1 MKYYNR
7 TLTVILTC
15 KLFLSNLLFCN
26 YSEYGSFSVDVLS
39 GNELT
44 EDGGGS
50 VDYVYFSPIGFDS
63 EVHLVLVHGF
73 LRSQAN
79 MYELAYHY
87 ATWGIQVYTLD
98 LLHSSISD
106 NDPIQ
111 DAKDMV
117 WLSQILTDNSPAI
130 YAGQSAGGMRSV
142 IAANIDSNAIAV
154 LGLDLVDGEFDN
166 QILGISNASEIDIPL
181 WGIAAEPSACNANGN
196 GIGVYNEASNG
207 NLIRVTE
214 SEHCDFEDPTDFL
227 CTIICSNN
235 NTLFTENEIK
245 GVIRSL
251 STGFFLWKTG
261 VDFSGL
267 DLWTPGNDYYE
278 SLINIGHISQVT
290 TLDIDNEVI
299 KSEEFSLYQN
309 YPNPFNPYTNIS
321 YELSKDSFVDIS
333 IYDMRGNLVKN
344 LLKKFQKSGKKSIV
358 WNTLDINRNNV
369 PTGLYIYKL
378 KAGES
383 IYTKKM
389 LLLK

>member
-1 MKYYNR
+1 MKYCSR
-7 TLTVILTC
+7 ILTTIIVC
-15 KLFLSNLLFCN
+15 TLSLSGSLNGN
-26 YSEYGSFSVDVLS
+26 YSEYGSFSVDVS
-39 GNELT
+39 YGNELT
-44 EDGGGS
+44 EDGDS
-50 VDYVYFSPIGFDS
+50 SIDYVYFSPTGFDS
-63 EVHLVLVHGF
+63 EAHLVLVHGF

-87 ATWGIQVYTLD
+87 ASWGIQVYTLD

-111 DAKDMV
+111 DAMDMV
-117 WLSQILTDNSPAI
+117 WISKTLTDNSPVI

-142 IAANIDSNAIAV
+142 IAATVDSSTIAV

-196 GIGVYNEASNG
+196 GIGVYNEALNG

-235 NTLFTENEIK
+235 NSLFTENEIK
-245 GVIRSL
+245 AVIRSL
-251 STGFFLWKTG
+251 STGFLLWKTG
-261 VDFSGL
+261 VDVSGL

-278 SLINIGHISQVT
+278 SLISIGSISQIT
-290 TLDIDNEVI
+290 TLNVANKNV
-299 KSEEFSLYQN
+299 KSEGFSLFQN
-309 YPNPFNPYTNIS
+309 YPNPFNPYTNIY

-333 IYDMRGNLVKN
+333 IFDMRGNLVKN
-344 LLKKFQKSGKKSIV
+344 LVNNFQKSGKKSIV
-358 WNTLDINRNNV
+358 WNSLDRFNNNV

-378 KAGES
+378 KAGNFIHS
-383 IYTKKM
+383 KKM

>member
-1 MKYYNR
+1 MKYYNK
-7 TLTVILTC
+7 TLTIILIG

-111 DAKDMV
+111 DAKDMI
-117 WLSQILTDNSPAI
+117 WLSQILTDNSPVI

-154 LGLDLVDGEFDN
+154 LGLDLVDGEFDD
-166 QILGISNASEIDIPL
+166 QILGISNASQIDIPL

-235 NTLFTENEIK
+235 NTLFSENEIK

-267 DLWTPGNDYYE
+267 DLWAPGNDYYE

-290 TLDIDNEVI
+290 ILDIDNEVI
-299 KSEEFSLYQN
+299 ASEEFSLYQN

-321 YELSKDSFVDIS
+321 YKLSKDSFVDIS

-344 LLKKFQKSGKKSIV
+344 LVKKFQKSGKKSIV

>member
-7 TLTVILTC
+7 TLTIILIC

-196 GIGVYNEASNG
+196 GIGVYNGAPNG

-245 GVIRSL
+245 SVIRSL
-251 STGFFLWKTG
+251 STGFLLWKTG
-261 VDFSGL
+261 VDVSGL
-267 DLWTPGNDYYE
+267 DLWTPGNGYYE
-278 SLINIGHISQVT
+278 SLINVGHISQVT
-290 TLDIDNEVI
+290 ALDIDNEVI

-344 LLKKFQKSGKKSIV
+344 LVKKFQKSGKKSIV

>member
-1 MKYYNR
+1 LKYYNR
-7 TLTVILTC
+7 TLTIILIC

-26 YSEYGSFSVDVLS
+26 YSESGSFSVDVFF

-44 EDGGGS
+44 EDGGSS
-50 VDYVYFSPIGFDS
+50 VDYVYFSPTGFDS

-87 ATWGIQVYTLD
+87 ATWGIHVYTLD

-111 DAKDMV
+111 DAKDMI
-117 WLSQILTDNSPAI
+117 WLSQILTDNRPVI

-166 QILGISNASEIDIPL
+166 QILGISNASQIDIPL

-207 NLIRVTE
+207 NLIRVIE

-251 STGFFLWKTG
+251 STGFLLWKTG

-267 DLWTPGNDYYE
+267 DSWTPGNEYYE
-278 SLINIGHISQVT
+278 SLINIGRISQVT
-290 TLDIDNEVI
+290 TLGIDNEVI
-299 KSEEFSLYQN
+299 KSEKFSLYQN

-321 YELSKDSFVDIS
+321 YSLPKDSFVDIS

-344 LLKKFQKSGKKSIV
+344 LVKKFQKSGKKSIV

-369 PTGLYIYKL
+369 STGLYIYKL

>member
-7 TLTVILTC
+7 TLTIILIC

-50 VDYVYFSPIGFDS
+50 VDYVCFSPIGFDS
-63 EVHLVLVHGF
+63 EIHLVLVHGF

-117 WLSQILTDNSPAI
+117 WLSQILTDNSHAI

-166 QILGISNASEIDIPL
+166 QILGISNALEIDIPL

-235 NTLFTENEIK
+235 NTLFSENEIK

-251 STGFFLWKTG
+251 STSFLLWKTG

-290 TLDIDNEVI
+290 ILDIDNEVI
-299 KSEEFSLYQN
+299 KSEVFSLYQN

-321 YELSKDSFVDIS
+321 YE
-333 IYDMRGNLVKN
+333 
-344 LLKKFQKSGKKSIV
+344 
-358 WNTLDINRNNV
+358 
-369 PTGLYIYKL
+369 
-378 KAGES
+378 
-383 IYTKKM
+383 
-389 LLLK
+389 